1 MKRKII
7 ISEIQYKR
15 LKRQLNEDE
24 YHGVMVKEI
33 STDLSS
39 NYDRA
44 LETYRDGNEF
54 KKRKIFQSKIDGEAI
69 TPHNLLEYL
78 KQKYDVSEDFLKQ
91 VMNDWVEDK
100 IKDNMLSKNVT
111 AR

>member
-54 KKRKIFQSKIDGEAI
+54 KKRKRFQSKIDGEAI